1 MAYDKQT
8 WDTTSYVTPTRMN
21 HIEDGIE
28 SAGVET
34 LATVNST
41 QQSRTAVSLLNEL
54 YTALSALS
62 NETIYDGYLEW
73 GGIIYR
79 CSRKDSGDYM
89 FESAQLAIS
98 SVTSFQISVLYV
110 ASTGSKFE
118 RISVNMST
126 SAVSTL
132 DLSNESFNAKLNFCG
147 KSINETTT

>member
-1 MAYDKQT
+1 MAYDKQV
-8 WDTTSYVTPTRMN
+8 WDSTSYVTPTRMN

-62 NETIYDGYLEW
+62 NETVYDGYLEW

-89 FESAQLAIS
+89 FESSQITSTSLQVTVLSVAS
-98 SVTSFQISVLYV
+98 SGSKMIRVSVNYSTNAVTSSDM
-110 ASTGSKFE
+110 S
-118 RISVNMST
+118 ST
-126 SAVSTL
+126 S
-132 DLSNESFNAKLNFCG
+132 FNTTLNFNG
-147 KSINETTT
+147 KMINEPVSS